1 MTFFFFMFLFFRLYQ
16 GLALWI
22 EESRLHDPN
31 LLLDSLPDVYM
42 PDLLLKIFQ
51 GNQVCNIIKD
61 CIENSISGISRA
73 YSSSVVVVVDTKF
86 MSIAGSV
93 LCFVTLCF
101 FFLSNSRH
109 STEYF
114 FPRQKKSL
122 DFHQLFLLWCYC

>member
-1 MTFFFFMFLFFRLYQ
+1 MFLFFRLYQ

-93 LCFVTLCF
+93 FVLLHF
-101 FFLSNSRH
+101 VFFLSNSRH

-122 DFHQLFLLWCYC
+122 DFHQLFL